1 MRHKNISLD
10 VLVNGNPTTEYSKD
24 GNRYIEGRKGSEY
37 TLRIKN
43 HTGDK
48 ILFVPTIDGLSVLNS
63 KPGHYDSPGYIL
75 GPYETYEITGWR
87 TDLQHTR
94 KFEFVRHSKSYAKKL
109 GESTDNLG
117 VIGLMAFKEA
127 VTTSWVY
134 PRPMFPSQP
143 RRRSDDWPQWP
154 RRYDDWPQWTNKT
167 TYSFNSSVGG
177 AGGGAGAGGTGG
189 TVENATGAGAGD
201 GTGSGGG
208 GSASGGTLILSASL
222 GNRMADTV
230 SVAATRAVNKSE
242 MTSTCDMAMP
252 QATVGTG
259 MGSEQQSVVQ
269 TAYFERQPL
278 PFSTISVY
286 YYERKQLEQMGV
298 TRKVQRKEH
307 MPQAFP
313 AADSFCRQV

>member
-1 MRHKNISLD
+1 MRNKNISLD

-24 GNRYIEGRKGSEY
+24 GTRYIEGRKGSEY

-48 ILFVPTIDGLSVLNS
+48 ILFVPTIDGLSVINS
-63 KPGHYDSPGYIL
+63 DPGHYDSPGYIL

-127 VTTSWVY
+127 VSTCWTY
-134 PRPMFPSQP
+134 TPRPMFPTEP
-143 RRRSDDWPQWP
+143 RRRSDDWPLWP
-154 RRYDDWPQWTNKT
+154 EKYWF
-167 TYSFNSSVGG
+167 SGG
-177 AGGGAGAGGTGG
+177 AGGGGFTTGG
-189 TVENATGAGAGD
+189 GGFNIGSTGGAA
-201 GTGSGGG
+201 GGG
-208 GSASGGTLILSASL
+208 GSGGVGTSAGASSTPGTLILTNSLSAGPKVSATVRTV
-222 GNRMADTV
+222 NKHKDTV
-230 SVAATRAVNKSE
+230 TADS
-242 MTSTCDMAMP
+242 AMP

-259 MGSEQQSVVQ
+259 MGSKQQSVVKN
-269 TAYFERQPL
+269 TYFERQPL

-313 AADSFCRQV
+313 AADNFCRQV